1 MIDMYHWEIMEYEW
15 NIYIYSL
22 RELDVQCCGG
32 PMSFLKADCLWAVE
46 AVVITIYLGK
56 LYWNHG

>member
-32 PMSFLKADCLWAVE
+32 PMSFLKAD
-46 AVVITIYLGK
+46 
-56 LYWNHG
+56 